1 MRRIRQLLALTV
13 LLLSIPNSSFA
24 VVTTIVNDLSPND
37 AGSILEV
44 SNIKGK
50 LLPPN
55 LKIIVRPGETKK
67 LTVRNVWRFTVT
79 RIFGDVNEKYVVS
92 CPTDPR
98 VKDKITLRLVDIRA
112 NSMPAG
118 CILEKTG
125 RWTRSDGLSWDA
137 KPVTTRD

>member
-1 MRRIRQLLALTV
+1 MKNFRYILALALS
-13 LLLSIPNSSFA
+13 LLLLPLSSDA
-24 VVTTIVNDLSPND
+24 VVTTIVNDLSPSD
-37 AGSILEV
+37 PGSILEV

-67 LTVRNVWRFTVT
+67 LTIRNIHRFTVT

-98 VKDKITLRLVDIRA
+98 VKDKITLRLVDIRN

-118 CILEKTG
+118 CLLEKTG
-125 RWTRSDGLSWDA
+125 RWTRSDGVSWDA
-137 KPVTTRD
+137 KPVTKRN